1 MGSFKKATRN
11 KLRARV
17 AIDGVSGSGKTTTA
31 LRLAHLLGKKI
42 AVIDSERGSA
52 SKYAGMKY
60 DNMIFDFEVCDL
72 DSRELDEDVSQEE
85 KNNVFSPS
93 RYKEKIDEAGRLGY
107 DVIVIDSLSHAWIG
121 EGGALD
127 LKEKIGGNSFTAWA
141 KITPLQR
148 AMVDSIL
155 NSPAHVI
162 ATMRSKTEYVMEEDE
177 KGKKVPRKIGMAP
190 VQRDGL
196 EYEFD
201 LYGQMD
207 FSNTITITK
216 TRCPDMNGRTCT
228 NPGAAFFAP
237 FKQWLEEGYVAPDA
251 ITSEQLDI
259 INQLK
264 NDLQIS
270 DEIFNGRL
278 KSVYGVTTLLAIGS
292 LQADE
297 LIRKLSEKLSASS
310 SAT

>member
-1 MGSFKKATRN
+1 MGSSFKKAARN

-17 AIDGVSGSGKTTTA
+17 ALDGVSGSGKTTTS

-52 SKYAGMKY
+52 SKYDGMKY
-60 DNMIFDFEVCDL
+60 DNTIFNFDVC
-72 DSRELDEDVSQEE
+72 ELDGD
-85 KNNVFSPS
+85 FSPS
-93 RYKEKIDEAGRLGY
+93 IYKEKIDEAGRLGY
-107 DVIVIDSLSHAWIG
+107 DVIVIDSLSHAWVG

-148 AMVDSIL
+148 AMIDAIL
-155 NSPAHVI
+155 GSPAHVI

-251 ITSEQLDI
+251 ITSDQLTI

-264 NDLQIS
+264 NDLQIV

-278 KSVYGVTTLLAIGS
+278 KSLYGVTNLLAINS
-292 LQADE
+292 TQADE
-297 LIRKLSEKLSASS
+297 LIRKLSEKLSSS
-310 SAT
+310 SAA